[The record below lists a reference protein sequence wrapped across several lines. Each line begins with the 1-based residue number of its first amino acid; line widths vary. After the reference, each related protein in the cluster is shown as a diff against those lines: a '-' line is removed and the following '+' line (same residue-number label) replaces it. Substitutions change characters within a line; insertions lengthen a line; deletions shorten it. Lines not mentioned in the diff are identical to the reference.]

1 MIYQDTNGDGNYG
14 DSNDQDF
21 SGHSNMPKYY
31 FGFNLSLSY
40 KNFDFS
46 ALLSGAAGFHLIWVT
61 QPAFTTGYNSYQFIA
76 DDHYFYDPEK
86 PTSPKTNLTATYP
99 RLGNKNGVSSDFW
112 EYSGNYLKLKNIQIG
127 YTLPQ
132 YITRK
137 VKIEKVRL
145 YASADNLK
153 TWTKFPGM
161 DPEIGTSITY
171 PLMKQCAFGLQLT
184 F

>member
-1 MIYQDTNGDGNYG
+1 MSRKILIVRITIITITICILI
-14 DSNDQDF
+14 DQVTI
-21 SGHSNMPKYY
+21 PQLV
-31 FGFNLSLSY
+31 LSDLRISS
-40 KNFDFS
+40 KLIS
-46 ALLSGAAGFHLIWVT
+46 GFHLIWVT

>member
-1 MIYQDTNGDGNYG
+1 MKINEITFIKYIILNINILCSIFYLI
-14 DSNDQDF
+14 F
-21 SGHSNMPKYY
+21 SLFP
-31 FGFNLSLSY
+31 
-40 KNFDFS
+40 
-46 ALLSGAAGFHLIWVT
+46 
-61 QPAFTTGYNSYQFIA
+61 Q
-76 DDHYFYDPEK
+76 
-86 PTSPKTNLTATYP
+86 LTA
-99 RLGNKNGVSSDFW
+99 VDDV
-112 EYSGNYLKLKNIQIG
+112 
-127 YTLPQ
+127 LPQ

>member
-1 MIYQDTNGDGNYG
+1 MIT
-14 DSNDQDF
+14 
-21 SGHSNMPKYY
+21 
-31 FGFNLSLSY
+31 
-40 KNFDFS
+40 
-46 ALLSGAAGFHLIWVT
+46 I
-61 QPAFTTGYNSYQFIA
+61 FTIRK
-76 DDHYFYDPEK
+76 K

>member
-1 MIYQDTNGDGNYG
+1 
-14 DSNDQDF
+14 
-21 SGHSNMPKYY
+21 MPARRLNRGYCY
-31 FGFNLSLSY
+31 
-40 KNFDFS
+40 
-46 ALLSGAAGFHLIWVT
+46 
-61 QPAFTTGYNSYQFIA
+61 PAFLLRSRCSRRF
-76 DDHYFYDPEK
+76 FC
-86 PTSPKTNLTATYP
+86 
-99 RLGNKNGVSSDFW
+99 RLSRRELLRFW